1 MANRATSSLANC
13 FVRMEMRRF
22 ASFLRS
28 ALNLVAEVGY
38 KYSPLSAAGELSA
51 IWTFVFGRIS
61 KQKQNNRPLKL
72 SREILTREFSGY
84 SLRSLFGIAPRNS
97 QPLTSKEAQAN
108 ETALDSNC
116 ILLLVFHLLRSV
128 RNNSYQAAR

>member
-61 KQKQNNRPLKL
+61 KQKQKNRPLKL

-84 SLRSLFGIAPRNS
+84 SLRSFL
-97 QPLTSKEAQAN
+97 E
-108 ETALDSNC
+108 
-116 ILLLVFHLLRSV
+116 LLLAT
-128 RNNSYQAAR
+128 RNL